1 MQVLVYTS
9 TSPKVFAMIGLCGYH
24 GRQRASVSGHSHHAC
39 SMRELRVV
47 AARQRGDNFTDDCF
61 TNQRPIAQAMTDSSL
76 LQRMANGDPGADR
89 ECYNQY
95 RKLIWSIVC
104 RFCSVPA
111 EREDAMQ
118 EIFVEIWRS
127 AKRFDPAIAKET
139 TFVGMIARRRMIDR
153 LRRNKRIPATDSID
167 DMVELD
173 APGAYGGEDE
183 AELEVVGRFLSE
195 LSKDQQ
201 RAIRMSVVHGYS
213 HGEIAERTGMPI
225 GTVKTHIRRGLILL
239 RERLQTGEVLA

>member
-1 MQVLVYTS
+1 MT
-9 TSPKVFAMIGLCGYH
+9 GLCGYYGYIAMH
-24 GRQRASVSGHSHHAC
+24 ANVSDAKAGYTTPARSESDRSRSAPMTTQRSTS
-39 SMRELRVV
+39 
-47 AARQRGDNFTDDCF
+47 DT
-61 TNQRPIAQAMTDSSL
+61 MTDTSL
-76 LQRMANGDPGADR
+76 LQRMANGEAGADR
-89 ECYNQY
+89 ECYDQY
-95 RKLIWSIVC
+95 RKLVWSIVC
-104 RFCSVPA
+104 RFCNVPA

-127 AKRFDPAIAKET
+127 AKRFDPSIAKET

-167 DMVELD
+167 DIVELD
-173 APGAYGGEDE
+173 APGAHGGEDE
-183 AELEVVGRFLSE
+183 AELEVVGRYLGE

-239 RERLQTGEVLA
+239 RERLHGGEVLA

>member
-1 MQVLVYTS
+1 MTGS
-9 TSPKVFAMIGLCGYH
+9 CGYYVRGMQASFPGLNAILATDRRDDARCH
-24 GRQRASVSGHSHHAC
+24 G
-39 SMRELRVV
+39 E
-47 AARQRGDNFTDDCF
+47 NF
-61 TNQRPIAQAMTDSSL
+61 TNQRPISQTMTDSSL

-89 ECYNQY
+89 ECYDQY
-95 RKLIWSIVC
+95 RKLVWSIVC
-104 RFCSVPA
+104 RFCNVPA

-127 AKRFDPAIAKET
+127 AKRFDPDIAKET

-153 LRRNKRIPATDSID
+153 LRRNKRQPATDSID

-183 AELEVVGRFLSE
+183 AELEVVARFLSE

-213 HGEIAERTGMPI
+213 HGEIAARTGMPI

-239 RERLQTGEVLA
+239 RERLQAGEVMA